1 MLKNGEIQVL
11 RDSLR
16 GAQQEKETQRQKHIQ
31 QESQRQKEQSDREK
45 ELSRKV
51 TTTSPNAEAHMDA
64 PHSNADSLS
73 LFRFIR
79 CSLNYSLKKQRSMK

>member
-1 MLKNGEIQVL
+1 MKNGEIRVL

-45 ELSRKV
+45 ELNRKV
-51 TTTSPNAEAHMDA
+51 RTSSPNAEDRMDA
-64 PHSNADSLS
+64 PQSEPDTLP
-73 LFRFIR
+73 LFRFIL
-79 CSLNYSLKKQRSMK
+79 CSLNCSLKKQRSMK